1 MSESAPEPVQPS
13 PELLRELAEATA
25 AEPGTDPQPSNGGE
39 LLTVTV
45 TDAQEDPV

>member
-13 PELLRELAEATA
+13 PELLRELAEATS
-25 AEPGTDPQPSNGGE
+25 AEPGTEPQPTSSE

-45 TDAQEDPV
+45 TDTQEESV

>member
-13 PELLRELAEATA
+13 PELLRELAEANATA
-25 AEPGTDPQPSNGGE
+25 PDTAPQPPNSSE

-45 TDAQEDPV
+45 ADVQEDPA